1 MLIHRDSYL
10 QKLIDRQQ
18 NGLVK
23 VICGL
28 RRSGKSFLLFTLFVD
43 YLKSQGVDDSHII
56 TLALDEDV
64 NEPYRNPDAL
74 SAYIRSK
81 ITDKQEMFYVLLDEI
96 QYAIT
101 KEELRNHDKP
111 IKLYG
116 VLNGLLHMGN
126 VDVYVTGSNSKM
138 LAQDVMTEFRGRGD
152 SVEMHPLS
160 FKEFYSHVGGDRNS
174 AFEDYARYGGMP
186 LVLSK
191 RDDMEKAEYLSG
203 LFEELFFKDILE
215 RYEIR
220 LPGVLAELTDALCSS
235 VGSLTNVSKIVK
247 TLASTRKLSVD
258 EETIASYLEYLTES
272 YLFKDS
278 KRYDVRGKKYFEY
291 PLKYYCADLGLR
303 NARLNF
309 RQQED
314 SHIQENIIYNELV
327 ARGFKVDVGV
337 VPIYVKNDK
346 GVSVEKKTEIDFVIN
361 KGMKRYY
368 IQSTLYMDDRDK
380 VNQELRP
387 LLGVKDMFRKV
398 IITKTAAKPWIDD
411 MGVLRLGIYDFL
423 MDEKSLDF

>member
-1 MLIHRDSYL
+1 MIIQRDSYL

-23 VICGL
+23 VVCGL

-64 NEPYRNPDAL
+64 NEQYRDPDVL

-81 ITDKQEMFYVLLDEI
+81 ITNKKEMFYVMLDEI
-96 QYAIT
+96 QFAIT

-138 LAQDVMTEFRGRGD
+138 LAKDVMTEFRGRGD
-152 SVEMHPLS
+152 SIEMHPLS
-160 FKEFYSHVGGDRNS
+160 FSEFYSHVGGDRS
-174 AFEDYARYGGMP
+174 VAFDDYARYGGMP
-186 LVLSK
+186 LVLSQK
-191 RDDMEKAEYLSG
+191 DDMAKAEYLSG
-203 LFEELFFKDILE
+203 LFEELFFKDIME

-220 LPGVLAELTDALCSS
+220 LPNVVSELTDALCSS

-258 EETIASYLEYLTES
+258 EGTIAAYLEYLTES
-272 YLFKDS
+272 YLFKES
-278 KRYDVRGKKYFEY
+278 RRYDVRGKKYFEY

-309 RQQED
+309 RQQEE
-314 SHIQENIIYNELV
+314 SHILENIIYNELV

-337 VPIYVKNDK
+337 VPIYDKNEK
-346 GVSVEKKTEIDFVIN
+346 GVSVEKRTEIDFVIN

-368 IQSTLYMDDRDK
+368 IQSTLYMDDSEK
-380 VNQELRP
+380 ANQELRP

-398 IITKTAAKPWIDD
+398 VITKTTAKPWIDD

-423 MDEKSLDF
+423 LDEKSLDF

>member
-1 MLIHRDSYL
+1 MIIQRDSYL

-23 VICGL
+23 VVCGL

-64 NEPYRNPDAL
+64 NEQYRDPDVL

-81 ITDKQEMFYVLLDEI
+81 ITNKKEMFYVMLDEI
-96 QYAIT
+96 QFAIT

-138 LAQDVMTEFRGRGD
+138 LAKDVMTEFRGRGD
-152 SVEMHPLS
+152 SIEMHPLS
-160 FKEFYSHVGGDRNS
+160 FSEFYSHVGGDRS
-174 AFEDYARYGGMP
+174 VAFDDYARYGGMP
-186 LVLSK
+186 LVLSQK
-191 RDDMEKAEYLSG
+191 DDMAKAEYLSG
-203 LFEELFFKDILE
+203 LFEELFFKDIME

-220 LPGVLAELTDALCSS
+220 LPNVVSELTDALCSS

-258 EETIASYLEYLTES
+258 EGTIAAYLEYLTES
-272 YLFKDS
+272 YLFKES
-278 KRYDVRGKKYFEY
+278 RRYDVRGKKYFEY

-309 RQQED
+309 RQQEE
-314 SHIQENIIYNELV
+314 SHILENIIYNELV

-337 VPIYVKNDK
+337 VPIYEKNEK
-346 GVSVEKKTEIDFVIN
+346 GVSVEKRTEIDFVIN

-368 IQSTLYMDDRDK
+368 IQSTLYMDDSEK
-380 VNQELRP
+380 ANQELRP

-398 IITKTAAKPWIDD
+398 VITKTTAKPWIDD

-423 MDEKSLDF
+423 LDEKSLDF

>member
-1 MLIHRDSYL
+1 MIIQRDSYL

-23 VICGL
+23 VVCGL

-64 NEPYRNPDAL
+64 NEQYRDPDVL

-81 ITDKQEMFYVLLDEI
+81 ITNKKEMFYVMLDEI
-96 QYAIT
+96 QFAIT

-111 IKLYG
+111 IRLYG

-138 LAQDVMTEFRGRGD
+138 LAKDVMTEFRGRGD

-160 FKEFYSHVGGDRNS
+160 FSEFYSHVGGDRS
-174 AFEDYARYGGMP
+174 VAFDDYARYGGMP
-186 LVLSK
+186 LVLSQK
-191 RDDMEKAEYLSG
+191 DDMAKAEYLSG
-203 LFEELFFKDILE
+203 LFEELFFKDIME

-220 LPGVLAELTDALCSS
+220 LPNVVSELTDALCSS

-258 EETIASYLEYLTES
+258 EGTIAAYLEYLTES
-272 YLFKDS
+272 YLFKES
-278 KRYDVRGKKYFEY
+278 RRYDVRGKKYFEY

-309 RQQED
+309 RQQEE
-314 SHIQENIIYNELV
+314 SHILENIIYNELV

-337 VPIYVKNDK
+337 VPIYEKNEK
-346 GVSVEKKTEIDFVIN
+346 GVSVEKRTEIDFVIN

-368 IQSTLYMDDRDK
+368 IQSAMSMDDMDK
-380 VNQELRP
+380 KRQELRP

-423 MDEKSLDF
+423 LDEKSLDF

>member
-1 MLIHRDSYL
+1 MVIQRNSYL

-43 YLKSQGVDDSHII
+43 YLKRQGVDDSHIVA
-56 TLALDEDV
+56 LSLDEDV
-64 NEPYRNPDAL
+64 NEQYRDPDVL
-74 SAYIRSK
+74 STYIRSR
-81 ITDKQEMFYVLLDEI
+81 ITDKKMYYVLLDEI
-96 QYAIT
+96 QFAIT
-101 KEELRNHDKP
+101 KEELRNHDRP

-116 VLNGLLHMGN
+116 LLNGLLHLEN

-138 LAQDVMTEFRGRGD
+138 LAKDVMTEFRGRGD

-160 FKEFYSHVGGDRNS
+160 FMEYYSHVGGDRIT
-174 AFEDYARYGGMP
+174 AYDDYARYGGMP
-186 LVLSK
+186 LVLSQ
-191 RDDMEKAEYLSG
+191 RDDWGKTEYLSG
-203 LFEELFFKDILE
+203 LFDELFFKDILE

-220 LPGVLAELTDALCSS
+220 LPDVLGELADDLCSS

-258 EETIASYLEYLTES
+258 NGTIAAYLEYLTES
-272 YLFKDS
+272 YLFKAS
-278 KRYDVRGKKYFEY
+278 RRYDVKGKKYFEY
-291 PLKYYCADLGLR
+291 PMKYYCADLGLR

-309 RQQED
+309 RQQDE

-337 VPIYVKNDK
+337 VPVYEKNEK

-361 KGMKRYY
+361 RGMKRYY
-368 IQSTLYMDDRDK
+368 IQSALSMDDMDK
-380 VNQELRP
+380 ARQELRP

-398 IITKTAAKPWIDD
+398 VVSKTTTKPWFDD
-411 MGVLRLGIYDFL
+411 MGVLHLGIYDFL
-423 MDEKSLDF
+423 LDEKSLDY

>member
-1 MLIHRDSYL
+1 MIIQRDSYL

-23 VICGL
+23 VVCGL

-64 NEPYRNPDAL
+64 NEQYRDPDAL

-81 ITDKQEMFYVLLDEI
+81 ITNKMEMFYVMLDEI
-96 QYAIT
+96 QFAIT

-138 LAQDVMTEFRGRGD
+138 LAKDVMTEFRGRGD
-152 SVEMHPLS
+152 SIEMHPLN
-160 FKEFYSHVGGDRNS
+160 FREFYSHVGGDRS
-174 AFEDYARYGGMP
+174 VAFDDYARYGGMP
-186 LVLSK
+186 LILSQK
-191 RDDMEKAEYLSG
+191 DDMAKAEYLSG
-203 LFEELFFKDILE
+203 LFEELFFKDIME

-220 LPGVLAELTDALCSS
+220 LPNVVSELTDVLCSS

-247 TLASTRKLSVD
+247 TLASTRKLPVD
-258 EETIASYLEYLTES
+258 EGTIAAYLEYLTES
-272 YLFKDS
+272 YLFKES
-278 KRYDVRGKKYFEY
+278 RRYDVRGKKYFEY

-309 RQQED
+309 RQQEE
-314 SHIQENIIYNELV
+314 SHILENIIYNELV

-337 VPIYVKNDK
+337 VPIYEKNEK
-346 GVSVEKKTEIDFVIN
+346 GVSVEKRTEIDFVIN

-368 IQSTLYMDDRDK
+368 IQSAMSMDDMDK
-380 VNQELRP
+380 KRQELRP
-387 LLGVKDMFRKV
+387 LLSVKDMFRKV
-398 IITKTAAKPWIDD
+398 VITKTTAKPWIDD

-423 MDEKSLDF
+423 LDEKSLDF

>member
-1 MLIHRDSYL
+1 MIIQRDSYL

-23 VICGL
+23 VVCGL

-81 ITDKQEMFYVLLDEI
+81 ITNKMEMFYVMLDEI
-96 QYAIT
+96 QFAIT

-138 LAQDVMTEFRGRGD
+138 LAKDVMTEFRGRGD

-160 FKEFYSHVGGDRNS
+160 FSEFYSHVGGDRS
-174 AFEDYARYGGMP
+174 VAFDDYARYGGMP
-186 LVLSK
+186 LVLSQK
-191 RDDMEKAEYLSG
+191 DDMAKAEYLSG
-203 LFEELFFKDILE
+203 LFEELFFKDIME

-220 LPGVLAELTDALCSS
+220 LPNVVSELTDALCSS

-258 EETIASYLEYLTES
+258 EGTIAAYLEYLTES
-272 YLFKDS
+272 YLFKES
-278 KRYDVRGKKYFEY
+278 RRYDVRGKKYFEY

-309 RQQED
+309 RQQEE
-314 SHIQENIIYNELV
+314 SHILENIIYNELV

-337 VPIYVKNDK
+337 VPIYEKNEK
-346 GVSVEKKTEIDFVIN
+346 GVSVEKRMEIDFVIN

-368 IQSTLYMDDRDK
+368 IQSAMSMDDMDK
-380 VNQELRP
+380 KRQELRP

-398 IITKTAAKPWIDD
+398 VITKTTAKPWIDD

-423 MDEKSLDF
+423 LDEKSLDF

>member
-1 MLIHRDSYL
+1 MIIQRDSYL

-23 VICGL
+23 VVCGL

-64 NEPYRNPDAL
+64 NEQYRDPDAL

-81 ITDKQEMFYVLLDEI
+81 ITNKMEMFYVMLDEI
-96 QYAIT
+96 QFAIT

-138 LAQDVMTEFRGRGD
+138 LAKDVMTEFRGRGD

-160 FKEFYSHVGGDRNS
+160 FSEFYSHVGGDRS
-174 AFEDYARYGGMP
+174 VAFDDYARYGGMP
-186 LVLSK
+186 LVLSQK
-191 RDDMEKAEYLSG
+191 DDMAKAEYLSG
-203 LFEELFFKDILE
+203 LFEELFFKDIME

-220 LPGVLAELTDALCSS
+220 LPNVVSELTDALCSS

-258 EETIASYLEYLTES
+258 EGTIAAYLEYLTES
-272 YLFKDS
+272 YLFKES
-278 KRYDVRGKKYFEY
+278 RRYDVRGKKYFEY

-309 RQQED
+309 RQQEE
-314 SHIQENIIYNELV
+314 SHILENIIYNELV

-337 VPIYVKNDK
+337 VPIYEKNEK
-346 GVSVEKKTEIDFVIN
+346 GVSVEKRTEIDFVIN

-368 IQSTLYMDDRDK
+368 IQSAMSMDDMDK
-380 VNQELRP
+380 KRQELRP

-398 IITKTAAKPWIDD
+398 VITKTTAKPWIDD

-423 MDEKSLDF
+423 LDEKSLDF

>member
-1 MLIHRDSYL
+1 MIIQRDSYL

-23 VICGL
+23 VVCGL

-64 NEPYRNPDAL
+64 NEQYRDPDAL

-81 ITDKQEMFYVLLDEI
+81 ITNKKEMFYVMLDEI
-96 QYAIT
+96 QFAIT
-101 KEELRNHDKP
+101 TEEIRNHDKP

-138 LAQDVMTEFRGRGD
+138 LAKDVMTEFRGRGD
-152 SVEMHPLS
+152 SIEMHPLS
-160 FKEFYSHVGGDRNS
+160 FSEFYSHVGGDRS
-174 AFEDYARYGGMP
+174 VAFDDYARYGGMP
-186 LVLSK
+186 LVLSQK
-191 RDDMEKAEYLSG
+191 DDMAKAEYLSS
-203 LFEELFFKDILE
+203 LFEELFFKDIME

-220 LPGVLAELTDALCSS
+220 LPNVVSELTDALCSS

-258 EETIASYLEYLTES
+258 EGTIAAYLEYLTES
-272 YLFKDS
+272 YLFKES
-278 KRYDVRGKKYFEY
+278 RRYDVRGKKYFEY

-309 RQQED
+309 RQLEE
-314 SHIQENIIYNELV
+314 SHILENIIYNELV

-337 VPIYVKNDK
+337 VPIYEKNEK
-346 GVSVEKKTEIDFVIN
+346 GVSVEKRTEIDFVIN

-368 IQSTLYMDDRDK
+368 IQSTLYMDDSEK
-380 VNQELRP
+380 ANQELRP

-398 IITKTAAKPWIDD
+398 VITKTTAKPWIDD

-423 MDEKSLDF
+423 LDEKSLDF

>member
-1 MLIHRDSYL
+1 MVIQRNSYL

-43 YLKSQGVDDSHII
+43 YLKRQGVDDSHII
-56 TLALDEDV
+56 ALSLDEDV
-64 NEPYRNPDAL
+64 NEQYRDPDVL
-74 SAYIRSK
+74 SAYIRSR
-81 ITDKQEMFYVLLDEI
+81 ITDKKLYYVLLDEI
-96 QYAIT
+96 QFAIT
-101 KEELRNHDKP
+101 KEELRNHDRP

-116 VLNGLLHMGN
+116 LLNGLLHMEN

-138 LAQDVMTEFRGRGD
+138 LAKDVMTEFRGRGD

-160 FKEFYSHVGGDRNS
+160 FMEYYSHVGGDRI
-174 AFEDYARYGGMP
+174 AAYDDYARYGGMP
-186 LVLSK
+186 LVLSQ
-191 RDDMEKAEYLSG
+191 RDDLGKAEYLSG
-203 LFEELFFKDILE
+203 LFDELFFKDILE

-220 LPGVLAELTDALCSS
+220 LPDVLGELADDLCSS

-247 TLASTRKLSVD
+247 TLASARKLSVD
-258 EETIASYLEYLTES
+258 NGTIAAYLEYLTES
-272 YLFKDS
+272 YLFKAS
-278 KRYDVRGKKYFEY
+278 RRYDVKGKKYFEY
-291 PLKYYCADLGLR
+291 PMKYYCADLGLR

-309 RQQED
+309 RQQDE

-337 VPIYVKNDK
+337 VPVYEKNEK

-361 KGMKRYY
+361 RGMKRYY
-368 IQSTLYMDDRDK
+368 IQSALSMDDMDK
-380 VNQELRP
+380 ARQELRP

-398 IITKTAAKPWIDD
+398 VVSKTTAKPWFDD
-411 MGVLRLGIYDFL
+411 MGVLHLGIYDFL
-423 MDEKSLDF
+423 LDEKSLDY

>member
-1 MLIHRDSYL
+1 MIIQRDSYL

-23 VICGL
+23 VVCGL

-64 NEPYRNPDAL
+64 NEQYRDPDVL

-81 ITDKQEMFYVLLDEI
+81 ITNKKEMFYVMLDEI
-96 QYAIT
+96 QFAIT

-138 LAQDVMTEFRGRGD
+138 LAKDVMTEFRGRGD
-152 SVEMHPLS
+152 SIEMHPLS
-160 FKEFYSHVGGDRNS
+160 FSEFYSHVGGDRS
-174 AFEDYARYGGMP
+174 VAFDDYARYGGMP
-186 LVLSK
+186 LVLSQK
-191 RDDMEKAEYLSG
+191 DDMAKAEYLSS
-203 LFEELFFKDILE
+203 LFEELFFKDIME

-220 LPGVLAELTDALCSS
+220 LPNVVSELTDALCSS

-258 EETIASYLEYLTES
+258 EGTIAAYLEYLTES
-272 YLFKDS
+272 YLFKES
-278 KRYDVRGKKYFEY
+278 RRYDVRGKKYFEY

-309 RQQED
+309 RQLDE
-314 SHIQENIIYNELV
+314 SHILENIIYNELV

-337 VPIYVKNDK
+337 VPIYEKNEK
-346 GVSVEKKTEIDFVIN
+346 GVSVEKRTEIDFVIN

-368 IQSTLYMDDRDK
+368 IQSTLYMDDSEK
-380 VNQELRP
+380 ANQELRP

-398 IITKTAAKPWIDD
+398 VITKTTAKPWIDD

-423 MDEKSLDF
+423 LDEKSLDF